1 MQPVDALATLVS
13 AQCGRFV
20 AYGRKPGAAAITAVC
35 RPVAGESFIVQRRL
49 KMSLFARSLL
59 TALLVGAYGT
69 SMAQSGAAYK
79 LRHGDALTVSV
90 WRDEAL
96 RMEVRVLPD
105 GSITFPLAGRV
116 EVVGL
121 STSEAE
127 LRVAEKLKKYIPE
140 AVVTVAITAAE
151 GNRVY
156 VLGKVVTPGAVI
168 LTSPETTVLQ
178 MLSQVGGLD
187 RFADGNAIRV
197 LRNTPQGNRILP
209 VRYNDLVKGE
219 QLDTNV
225 VLQPGDTIL
234 VP

>member
-1 MQPVDALATLVS
+1 MLIFL
-13 AQCGRFV
+13 
-20 AYGRKPGAAAITAVC
+20 
-35 RPVAGESFIVQRRL
+35 RL
-49 KMSLFARSLL
+49 LMA
-59 TALLVGAYGT
+59 ALLVTAGGAAI
-69 SMAQSGAAYK
+69 AQSESAYK
-79 LRHGDALTVSV
+79 LRHGDALMVSV

-121 STSEAE
+121 STPEVEA
-127 LRVAEKLKKYIPE
+127 RVVEKLKKFIPVP
-140 AVVTVAITAAE
+140 VVTVAITATD
-151 GNRVY
+151 GNQVY
-156 VLGKVVTPGAVI
+156 VLGKVVRPGAVT
-168 LTSPETTVLQ
+168 LTSPKTTVLQ

-197 LRNTPQGNRILP
+197 LRSASEGNRILP
-209 VRYNDLVKGE
+209 VRYDDLIKGN

-225 VLQPGDTIL
+225 VLLPGDTIL

>member
-1 MQPVDALATLVS
+1 MGAHVFHSIRSTKRNQSMTNLKHLVLS
-13 AQCGRFV
+13 
-20 AYGRKPGAAAITAVC
+20 
-35 RPVAGESFIVQRRL
+35 
-49 KMSLFARSLL
+49 
-59 TALLVGAYGT
+59 ALLVAASGSAL
-69 SMAQSGAAYK
+69 AQAVAVYK

-116 EVVGL
+116 EVAGL
-121 STSEAE
+121 STQEAE
-127 LRVAEKLKKYIPE
+127 ARVAEKLKKYIPE
-140 AVVTVAITAAE
+140 AVVSIAITAAD

-156 VLGKVVTPGAVI
+156 VLGKVVNPGPVT

-187 RFADGNAIRV
+187 RFADGNSIRV
-197 LRNTPQGNRILP
+197 LRNSPQGNKVLL
-209 VRYNDLVKGE
+209 VRYDDLVKGN

-225 VLQPGDTIL
+225 VLMPGDTIL

>member
-1 MQPVDALATLVS
+1 MSVFV
-13 AQCGRFV
+13 RFV
-20 AYGRKPGAAAITAVC
+20 MT
-35 RPVAGESFIVQRRL
+35 F
-49 KMSLFARSLL
+49 
-59 TALLVGAYGT
+59 LLVTLTGT
-69 SMAQSGAAYK
+69 VFAQSDSTYK
-79 LRHGDALTVSV
+79 LRHGDAMMVSV

-121 STSEAE
+121 STPEVEA
-127 LRVAEKLKKYIPE
+127 LVAEKLKKYIPVP
-140 AVVTVAITAAE
+140 VVTVAITATD

-156 VLGKVVTPGAVI
+156 VLGKVVNPGAVT
-168 LTSPETTVLQ
+168 LSSPETTVLQ

-187 RFADGNAIRV
+187 RFADGNSIRV
-197 LRNTPQGNRILP
+197 LRSSPRGNNRILP
-209 VRYNDLVKGE
+209 VRYDDLIKGN

-225 VLQPGDTIL
+225 VLMPGDTIL

>member
-1 MQPVDALATLVS
+1 
-13 AQCGRFV
+13 
-20 AYGRKPGAAAITAVC
+20 
-35 RPVAGESFIVQRRL
+35 
-49 KMSLFARSLL
+49 MSLLPRFILPILL
-59 TALLVGAYGT
+59 LLAAG
-69 SMAQSGAAYK
+69 MAQAQSSGPYR

-116 EVVGL
+116 EVAGL
-121 STSEAE
+121 STTQAEA
-127 LRVAEKLKKYIPE
+127 RVAERLKKYIPE
-140 AVVTVAITAAE
+140 AVVTVVITAAE

-156 VLGKVVTPGAVI
+156 VIGKVVTPGSVV
-168 LTSPETTVLQ
+168 LTSPETTALQ

-197 LRNTPQGNRILP
+197 LRNTAQGPQILP
-209 VRYNDLVKGE
+209 VRYNDLVKGS
-219 QLDTNV
+219 QLESNV
-225 VLQPGDTIL
+225 VLMPGDTIL

>member
-1 MQPVDALATLVS
+1 MYP
-13 AQCGRFV
+13 
-20 AYGRKPGAAAITAVC
+20 
-35 RPVAGESFIVQRRL
+35 
-49 KMSLFARSLL
+49 FAR
-59 TALLVGAYGT
+59 AMVAAFLVAVSGFAV
-69 SMAQSGAAYK
+69 AQSEAAYK
-79 LRHGDALTVSV
+79 LRHGDALMVSV

-121 STSEAE
+121 STIEAE
-127 LRVAEKLKKYIPE
+127 ARVAQKLKKYIPE
-140 AVVTVAITAAE
+140 PVVTVAITATD

-156 VLGKVVTPGAVI
+156 VLGKVVNPGAVI

-197 LRNTPQGNRILP
+197 LRNSPQGNKVLP
-209 VRYNDLVKGE
+209 VRYNDLVKGS

-225 VLQPGDTIL
+225 VLMPGDTVL